1 MGCGLMFKF
10 LVVWFFR
17 LHYNREMEIVLK
29 KLRGF
34 AITIIKRSTKSIQ
47 NRRQRKKRG
56 REEVLGTTII
66 EETIPNPDFKVEVG
80 NDIVKEN
87 HDLRVHVGDDIV
99 FEILTWLPY
108 KSIMRFKCISKAWNT
123 LAQHDPNF
131 IKLHIVRSHAYFLS
145 HPPLL

>member
-1 MGCGLMFKF
+1 
-10 LVVWFFR
+10 
-17 LHYNREMEIVLK
+17 MERVLK

-34 AITIIKRSTKSIQ
+34 AITTIKRSTKSIQ
-47 NRRQRKKRG
+47 NRRGRRQRKKHG